1 MPDLVCYQ
9 QRQNTGHMSTYGTCG
24 PKLYGSRCEC
34 LCSFFSLAFAV
45 CWISERVLFS
55 VDELFPEMS
64 TISVERNQFETI
76 HE

>member
-1 MPDLVCYQ
+1 
-9 QRQNTGHMSTYGTCG
+9 MSTYGTCG

-34 LCSFFSLAFAV
+34 HCAFFSLASAG
-45 CWISERVLFS
+45 CWIIERVLFS
-55 VDELFPEMS
+55 IDELFPEMS